1 MPPKAPAKPPLA
13 IQEVAGDP
21 NAPPDLSAVLK
32 ELASGDGAS
41 QQAAL
46 QALWGIREYAGAK
59 VLPSGQQH
67 ASLTPQRPSSA
78 KAHPLS

>member
-1 MPPKAPAKPPLA
+1 MPPKAPARPLLA
-13 IQEVAGDP
+13 IQEVIGDP

-46 QALWGIREYAGAK
+46 QALVGVREYAGAK
-59 VLPSGQQH
+59 VVPPG
-67 ASLTPQRPSSA
+67 R
-78 KAHPLS
+78 